1 MKLWIL
7 PAILLILATY
17 ASADTNIF
25 NKYVYSAEPVT
36 IESHTFTIYIGS
48 SYREVIADYG
58 TGVLSIHNNTC
69 AIYDV
74 AKLCID
80 NIVLDTT
87 KKEYKAKIRGI
98 SLAPEISI
106 TRTFS
111 DDEVIIGDKV
121 QVSVLITNN
130 GGYAR
135 GIVYNDSYPENMRV
149 VDADDITASGNC
161 AIWAGNLEAGGT
173 TSFTYSILANGS
185 FEGGF
190 VASLS
195 YMKGN
200 TPKTIYSSS
209 LRLKSIL
216 PLEIL
221 ARISSSSAYLEQPE
235 NLTIN
240 ITNVGPATITPTVEI
255 SFDPGIEVSSYPY
268 KFAKTGNSTYRWSE
282 ELRKVNLSA
291 RNISS
296 QFVFFFKGIKA
307 DPMSITVK
315 SKYEDIYGVKRNLSD
330 IKRDIIIT
338 NKGIK
343 VRSTFADSQLEPN
356 QIKKL
361 KVWVQNLNPYS
372 PITNVYVKTNTSI
385 AYVNDAYFGVIQP
398 SEQIT
403 AADTTFYAPDVA
415 SAEGYLLLAN
425 VTYQT
430 ADGKN
435 YSEQYKD
442 TLTVR
447 PTPEVSIIT
456 SPEVGSIKGGEEL
469 VISVSVKNPRI
480 TELRRVAI
488 AEQIPGEFLVSGP
501 TEKIVTLRAGETSAI
516 YMFTVTAPKLQTE
529 KEFLINTTLSYSEKD
544 AEEYFISP
552 KTYASAASSK
562 IKVRP
567 EEFTLLATKSITAVD
582 VYKGNV
588 VGTKYVVTNPTTD
601 KTARNIV
608 ITFPVQMELDSAGSR
623 AYEIS
628 SLSPGE
634 SAVVENAEEIR
645 PKYTGTLALAQA
657 NMTYTNEYGY
667 PFSALS
673 SAASLAVKAK
683 DADSPMVVIWKS
695 APLSVNNTDTFVVNL
710 TLSNIG
716 AKDANVK
723 LSDDGKNW
731 SFALKAGE
739 NISRQYTKQIAETG
753 ARKLPQAT
761 ASYAY
766 GGEAYVTGS
775 NLPEVIVLN
784 KPVLMIEKTAPEN
797 VNSLDNF
804 TVQIRVVPL
813 AGKAVKG
820 VLISDEGYSAF
831 IPELSSEKIY
841 SYQASVRQLGVIVL
855 SPASASYMLA
865 GRNFTETSNS
875 PAITVSEIQLLA
887 IKKSISPE
895 VITSGN
901 DVTVTI
907 NAANT
912 ASEEITAE
920 ITDGEKSWEILI
932 PAGQNKSV
940 SYKLE
945 PDETQALPAAK
956 AAYSYAGRALETY
969 SNKAVIQVASEE
981 KVIKGKA
988 SIPLV
993 DKIIGFLKAILTW
1006 KRA

>member
-1 MKLWIL
+1 MKLWLL
-7 PAILLILATY
+7 PVVLLILA
-17 ASADTNIF
+17 AFACADTNIF

-48 SYREVIADYG
+48 SYKEVIADYG

-74 AKLCID
+74 AKICVD
-80 NIVLDTT
+80 NILIDTA

-111 DDEVIIGDKV
+111 DDEVKIGDKI

-135 GIVYNDSYPENMRV
+135 GIVYNDSFPENMRV
-149 VDADDITASGNC
+149 VDADEISSAGNS
-161 AIWAGNLEAGGT
+161 AIWTGNLEAGGT
-173 TSFTYSILANGS
+173 TSFAYSILANGS

-195 YMKGN
+195 YMKGS

-216 PLEIL
+216 PLEII
-221 ARISSSSAYLEQPE
+221 AAISSTSAYLGEPE

-240 ITNVGPATITPTVEI
+240 ITNVGPATITPTVDI
-255 SFDPGIEVSSYPY
+255 SFDQGIEVSSFPY
-268 KFAKTGNSTYRWSE
+268 TFAKIGNYTYRWSE
-282 ELRKVNLSA
+282 EQKKSNLSA
-291 RNISS
+291 RNLSS

-307 DPMSITVK
+307 DPMSITIR
-315 SKYEDIYGVKRNLSD
+315 SNYEDLYGFKRNLSD
-330 IKRDIIIT
+330 IKRDIIIR

-415 SAEGYLLLAN
+415 RDEGYILLTN

-430 ADGKN
+430 SDGKN

-447 PTPEVSIIT
+447 PTPDVPIIK
-456 SPEVGSIKGGEEL
+456 SPDVGSIRGGEEL
-469 VISVSVKNPRI
+469 LISVSVKNPRI
-480 TELRRVAI
+480 TELRKVAI
-488 AEQIPGEFLVSGP
+488 AEQIPGEFIVSGP

-516 YMFTVTAPKLQTE
+516 YMFTVKAPKLQTE

-567 EEFTLLATKSITAVD
+567 EEFTLITTKSITASD

-608 ITFPVQMELDSAGSR
+608 ITFPLQMEFDSAGSKE
-623 AYEIS
+623 YEIS

-634 SAVVENAEEIR
+634 SAVVSDAEEIR
-645 PKYTGTLALAQA
+645 PKYAGTLVMAQA
-657 NMTYTNEYGY
+657 NITYTNEYGY

-673 SAASLAVKAK
+673 STASMTVMAK
-683 DADSPMVVIWKS
+683 DADSPMVVIFKS
-695 APLSVNNTDTFVVNL
+695 APLRVNNTDAFAVNL

-716 AKDANVK
+716 AKDANVR

-731 SFALKAGE
+731 SIALKAGE

-753 ARKLPQAT
+753 LSKLPQAT
-761 ASYAY
+761 ASYSY

-775 NLPEVIVLN
+775 NMPEVIVLN
-784 KPVLMIEKTAPEN
+784 KPLLMIEKAAPEN

-804 TVQIRVVPL
+804 TVQIKVVPL

-820 VLISDEGYSAF
+820 VLIRDEGYSMF
-831 IPELSSEKIY
+831 IPELSSEKTY
-841 SYQASVRQLGVIVL
+841 SYQASMRQLGVITL
-855 SPASASYMLA
+855 SPATASYNLA

-875 PAITVSEIQLLA
+875 PTITVSEIQLLA
-887 IKKSISPE
+887 IKKSLSAE
-895 VITSGN
+895 VITSG
-901 DVTVTI
+901 DDITVTI
-907 NAANT
+907 NAANS

-920 ITDGEKSWEILI
+920 ITDGEKSWDIVI

-940 SYKLE
+940 SYRLE
-945 PDETQALPAAK
+945 PTETQALPAAK
-956 AAYSYAGRALETY
+956 ASYSYAGRALETS
-969 SNKAVIQVASEE
+969 SNKAVIQVTSEE

-993 DKIIGFLKAILTW
+993 DTIIGFLKAILTW